1 MSNPALK
8 KYSVTVEQ
16 TPDAGSVWLVRLY
29 RKRLVWKRLVSS
41 DWFLDPDQARKFAEQ
56 LTEDLSGNGGTG
68 NIESR
73 QPGWVLHRAPR

>member
-29 RKRLVWKRLVSS
+29 RKRLLWKRLVSS
-41 DWFLDPDQARKFAEQ
+41 DWFLDPDQARKFA
-56 LTEDLSGNGGTG
+56 
-68 NIESR
+68 
-73 QPGWVLHRAPR
+73 

>member
-8 KYSVTVEQ
+8 NYSVTVEQ
-16 TPDAGSVWLVRLY
+16 SPDAGSVWLVRVY
-29 RKRLVWKRLVSS
+29 RRGLLWKRRVSS
-41 DWFLDPDQARKFAEQ
+41 DWFLDPDQARKFAGQ
-56 LTEDLSGNGGTG
+56 LTEDLSGDGNTG